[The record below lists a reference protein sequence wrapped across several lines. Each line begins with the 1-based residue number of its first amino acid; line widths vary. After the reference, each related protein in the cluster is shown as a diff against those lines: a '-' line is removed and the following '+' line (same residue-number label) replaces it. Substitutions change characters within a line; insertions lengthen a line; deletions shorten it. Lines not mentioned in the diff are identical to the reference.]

1 MAFFLHIDNRLI
13 HGQVTITWCSY
24 YGAKRIIVADD
35 KVAVD
40 PIQRIVLPQAA
51 RGLPCSVVTI
61 ADGLKLLSSMD
72 PAHESVLII
81 ARNAQGALALMQGG
95 FKPKSINVG
104 NQAPVQGTKYVMVL
118 PWIASTR
125 EDAEAFKAI
134 GDMGYKITP
143 QRSSSDRAL
152 DLVELLR
159 KKGLL

>member
-13 HGQVTITWCSY
+13 HGQVTVGWCSY
-24 YGAKRIIVADD
+24 YGAKRIVVADD
-35 KVAVD
+35 KVAAD

-51 RGLPCSVVTI
+51 RDLPTSVVSI
-61 ADGLKLLSSMD
+61 ADALKLLLSMD
-72 PAHESVLII
+72 PDHENVLII

-95 FKPKSINVG
+95 LKPKSINVG

-118 PWIASTR
+118 PWIAATR
-125 EDAEAFKAI
+125 EDAQAFKAI

-143 QRSSSDRAL
+143 LRNSSDRPL
-152 DLVELLR
+152 DLVELLQ

>member
-24 YGAKRIIVADD
+24 YGAKRIVVADD
-35 KVAVD
+35 KVAAD

-51 RGLPCSVVTI
+51 RGLPTSVVTI
-61 ADGLKLLSSMD
+61 ADGLKLLLSMD
-72 PAHESVLII
+72 PDHESVLII
-81 ARNAQGALALMQGG
+81 ARNAQGALALIQGG
-95 FKPKSINVG
+95 LKPKSINVG
-104 NQAPVQGTKYVMVL
+104 NQAPVQGTKYMMVL
-118 PWIASTR
+118 PWIGVTK

-152 DLVELLR
+152 DLVDLFR